1 MSKTSFS
8 PNTHI
13 FLWDLHDVI
22 LQKSLWSWFM
32 ICMRF
37 NRKAEMIRKLDK
49 KTVKIMFTF
58 LLERL
63 KLTKKQMV
71 SEELI
76 KAAQEANNDALI
88 ELTIKACSSY
98 APIKKT
104 VTIMQELSE
113 LGYAHHLGSNIGKTV
128 FDDCM
133 EKFASIFNFFEQ
145 ATIPFISPESGK
157 IIKKPNLE
165 FFHSHATKHN
175 IQPKHIIFIDD
186 KIANVH
192 AAQSAGM
199 HAIHFKNA
207 RDLRKQLGLLGILQ

>member
-1 MSKTSFS
+1 MKQTSFS
-8 PNTHI
+8 PDTHI

-32 ICMRF
+32 MCMRF
-37 NRKAEMIRKLDK
+37 NRKTELIRKLDK
-49 KTVKIMFTF
+49 KTIKIMITF

-88 ELTIKACSSY
+88 ELTIQTCSSY

-104 VTIMQELSE
+104 VIIMQELSD
-113 LGYAHHLGSNIGKTV
+113 LGYTHHLGSNIGKTV
-128 FDDCM
+128 YDDCT
-133 EKFASIFNFFEQ
+133 EKFASIFSMFKE
-145 ATIPFISPESGK
+145 ATIPFESPESGK

-165 FFHSHATKHN
+165 FFYTHAN
-175 IQPKHIIFIDD
+175 NNALQPHQLIFIDD

-207 RDLRKQLGLLGILQ
+207 RDLRKQLIKHKILR

>member
-1 MSKTSFS
+1 MNKTSFS
-8 PNTHI
+8 PDTHI

-37 NRKAEMIRKLDK
+37 NRKAELIRKLDK
-49 KTVKIMFTF
+49 KTVIIMFTF

-76 KAAQEANNDALI
+76 KAAQEAHNDALI

-104 VTIMQELSE
+104 VYIMQELSK
-113 LGYAHHLGSNIGKTV
+113 LGYTHHLGSNIGKTV
-128 FDDCM
+128 FDDCT
-133 EKFASIFNFFEQ
+133 EKFASIFGMFKDV
-145 ATIPFISPESGK
+145 TIPFESPESK
-157 IIKKPNLE
+157 KLIKKPNLE
-165 FFHSHATKHN
+165 FFYAHANKHK
-175 IQPKHIIFIDD
+175 IEPHQLIFIDD

-207 RDLRKQLGLLGILQ
+207 RDLRRQLIESKILK

>member
-1 MSKTSFS
+1 MNKTSFS

-37 NRKAEMIRKLDK
+37 NSKTELIRKLDK

-98 APIKKT
+98 VPIKKT

-113 LGYAHHLGSNIGKTV
+113 LGYT
-128 FDDCM
+128 
-133 EKFASIFNFFEQ
+133 
-145 ATIPFISPESGK
+145 
-157 IIKKPNLE
+157 
-165 FFHSHATKHN
+165 
-175 IQPKHIIFIDD
+175 
-186 KIANVH
+186 
-192 AAQSAGM
+192 
-199 HAIHFKNA
+199 
-207 RDLRKQLGLLGILQ
+207 